1 MLRPTLAPALVM
13 ALSIGPAAV
22 AQEPEPEVFAD
33 GLDFPT
39 NAAFA
44 PDGRLF
50 FTEKNT
56 GRVRVVE
63 GGRLLPEP
71 FTQVPSTRTAE
82 SGLLG
87 IALHPDFER
96 EPWVYLTY
104 SSRETGRNELI
115 RVRADDNVGGETE
128 ALLQLP
134 EVSPYH
140 DGGDLAFGPD
150 GRLFVVTGEAH
161 NPARAQ
167 DPGDLAG
174 KVLRLEPDGSAAD
187 NPLPGPVYSMGHRNS
202 FGICVDPET
211 GNVWQTENGPTTN
224 DEVNLIEPGGNYG
237 WPVVRGAAGDP
248 RFVDPQIDF
257 EEIIVPTGCAI
268 YPHPHLGSQSEGALF
283 FGDYGGRL
291 WRVVLNE
298 ERDAVERFHQLRTGL
313 GDITDVLVGPD
324 ERLYVVTSQRILR
337 LPARVESPEPGPS
350 PETPGPT
357 EPGPVDVPSVPGD
370 GDRGD
375 VPWLLLTGLGVILGV
390 AAAVWFARRGSI

>member
-1 MLRPTLAPALVM
+1 M
-13 ALSIGPAAV
+13 ALGPGAA
-22 AQEPEPEVFAD
+22 AQEAEIEVFAD

-56 GRVRVVE
+56 GRVRIIE
-63 GGRLLPEP
+63 EGRLLPEP
-71 FTQVPSTRTAE
+71 FTEVPSTRTAE

-87 IALHPDFER
+87 IALHPEFEA
-96 EPWVYLTY
+96 EPWVYLVF
-104 SSRETGRNELI
+104 SNRESGRNELH
-115 RVRADDNVGGETE
+115 RVRADGNDARETE

-140 DGGDLAFGPD
+140 DGGDIAFGPD
-150 GRLFVVTGEAH
+150 GLLYVVTGEAH
-161 NPARAQ
+161 SPDRAQ
-167 DPGDLAG
+167 DPQDVAG

-187 NPLPGPVYSMGHRNS
+187 NPLPGPVFSMGHRNS
-202 FGICVDPET
+202 FGVCVDPDT

-224 DEVNLIEPGGNYG
+224 DELNLIEPGGNYG
-237 WPVVRGAAGDP
+237 WPIVRGAAGDP

-324 ERLYVVTSQRILR
+324 ERLYVVTSERILR
-337 LPARVESPEPGPS
+337 LPAEVESPEPGPS

-357 EPGPVDVPSVPGD
+357 EPGPVDVPSVPSEDDD
-370 GDRGD
+370 GP
-375 VPWLLLTGLGVILGV
+375 PWLLLIGGGAALAAA
-390 AAAVWFARRGSI
+390 AAAVWMARRRAI